1 MRTVSTGVG
10 LCVLGACVLSAAALS
25 SPRLG
30 NTASAAGGAQRSSP
44 PATAIRPEPNPMQR
58 TPMQNNS
65 SLTYCEARVEH
76 WFSPVPHLIQ
86 DCGYGSYGGAYDYSY
101 ASGWLDMLGNGKL
114 RWVVPEDWNS
124 TSLASGKL
132 LIEEH
137 RQLPNGMTGKTKVII
152 LSPDDAELVSNF
164 SALGLTDGSWNAYSG
179 GGIADMD
186 GDGDLDIVIGGS
198 TADGQFQRVWFEN
211 IKGDAVRPNPYD
223 HDGDGHVNTSDLSL
237 MLMEFTD

>member
-10 LCVLGACVLSAAALS
+10 LCVLGVCMLGAAALS

-58 TPMQNNS
+58 TTMQNTSN
-65 SLTYCEARVEH
+65 LTDCEVRVEH
-76 WFSPVPHLIQ
+76 WFSPTPHLIQ
-86 DCGYGSYGGAYDYSY
+86 ECAGSWFQFAHAQGGTIDLLGDGKPRVLFSAN
-101 ASGWLDMLGNGKL
+101 SGF
-114 RWVVPEDWNS
+114 
-124 TSLASGKL
+124 SLPDINL
-132 LIEEH
+132 TTVEFQ
-137 RQLPNGMTGKTKVII
+137 QLSDGTTREIRVII
-152 LSPDDAELVSNF
+152 LSQDDSELISNF
-164 SALGLTDGSWNAYSG
+164 YASGLVYGSFDPNSA
-179 GGIADMD
+179 GGIGDID
-186 GDGDLDIVIGGS
+186 GDGDLDIVISGN